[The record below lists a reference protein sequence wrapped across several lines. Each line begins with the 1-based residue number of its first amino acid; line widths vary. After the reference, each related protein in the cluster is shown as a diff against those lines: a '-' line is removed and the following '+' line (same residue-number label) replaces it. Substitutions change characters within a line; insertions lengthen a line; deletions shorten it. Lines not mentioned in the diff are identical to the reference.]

1 MSQKYNRAGFVLLDA
16 VVGLLLTTS
25 GCWVV
30 SQAQLVMSNRLVIE
44 RRRVDQ
50 ARVAYEKSC
59 VDLGQAMAATHGQ

>member
-1 MSQKYNRAGFVLLDA
+1 MSQKNRRAGFVLLDA

-25 GCWVV
+25 GCWIVG
-30 SQAQLVMSNRLVIE
+30 QTQLVMSNRLVIE

-59 VDLGQAMAATHGQ
+59 VDLGEMMVTVHD